1 MVKCELGSGQCLT
14 PRYSSFK
21 AKLVE
26 KTSVIRLPKFTIVNM
41 AENCHQPA
49 SFSKENTFFV
59 DYFFGSLMSDIF
71 FN

>member
-1 MVKCELGSGQCLT
+1 M
-14 PRYSSFK
+14 Y
-21 AKLVE
+21 
-26 KTSVIRLPKFTIVNM
+26 KTIQNQLKKMSVIGLPKFTIVNM

-49 SFSKENTFFV
+49 SFSKENMFFV